1 MKTTLKDHPPALR
14 GRFAVPPEAAG
25 ARLDRVLADMFPQFS
40 RSRLQAWLKEGGI
53 LVDGSTAKPRRLVA
67 GGETVDIDVALPDPV
82 PDAAEAL
89 PLDVVFEDPDLV
101 VVNKPAGLVVHPAAG
116 NPAGTLLNGL
126 LYHAPELAR
135 LPRAGIVHRLDKDTT
150 GLLVVAR
157 TLEAHKSL
165 VDQLLARSIGREYE
179 ALVQGCPVAGGRVDA
194 PIGRH
199 PKDRKRMAVR
209 LEGDTVGKPAVTHYR
224 IRTRFR
230 AHSHLRV
237 RLGTGRTHQ
246 IRVHMAHIG
255 HPLVGDRTYGGRPRV
270 PAVADRS
277 VVAALQRFPRQ
288 ALHAGKLELDHPRSG
303 ERLSWT
309 APIPD
314 DMTRLIELLRKD
326 LETHG

>member
-1 MKTTLKDHPPALR
+1 METITQEHPPILR
-14 GRFAVPPEAAG
+14 GRFTVPAEAAG

-40 RSRLQAWLKEGGI
+40 RSRLQAWLREGGI
-53 LVDGSTAKPRRLVA
+53 LVDGSMAKPRRAVA
-67 GGETVDIDVALPDPV
+67 GGETLDIDVALPDPV

-89 PLDVVFEDPDLV
+89 PLDVLFEDPDLV
-101 VVNKPAGLVVHPAAG
+101 VVNKPADLVVHPAVG
-116 NPAGTLLNGL
+116 NPAGTLLNRL
-126 LYHAPELAR
+126 LYHAPELAT

-165 VDQLLARSIGREYE
+165 ADQLLARSMGREYE

-209 LEGDTVGKPAVTHYR
+209 QGSKAAVTHYR
-224 IRTRFR
+224 VQERFR

-237 RLGTGRTHQ
+237 RLETGRTHQ

-255 HPLVGDRTYGGRPRV
+255 HPLVGDRTYGGRPKV
-270 PAVADRS
+270 PAGANAD
-277 VVAALQRFPRQ
+277 VVRTLQAFPRQ
-288 ALHAGKLELDHPRSG
+288 ALHAGTLELDHPRSG
-303 ERLSWT
+303 KRLSWT
-309 APIPD
+309 APMPD
-314 DMTRLIELLRKD
+314 DMTRLLKLLRKD